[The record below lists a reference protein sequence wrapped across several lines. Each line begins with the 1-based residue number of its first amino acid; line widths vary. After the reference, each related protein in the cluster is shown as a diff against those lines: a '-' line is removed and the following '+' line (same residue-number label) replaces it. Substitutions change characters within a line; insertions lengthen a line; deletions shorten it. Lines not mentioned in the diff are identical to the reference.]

1 MLQDAQCL
9 FACDHSHVSRAFLP
23 STWKRMVC
31 NALRLPNMDSINCLF
46 ALLTV
51 ELIALHN
58 SLPAISQDKY
68 RKVCGIA
75 SNYSHRHG

>member
-1 MLQDAQCL
+1 
-9 FACDHSHVSRAFLP
+9 
-23 STWKRMVC
+23 MVC